1 VIAYRELTV
10 AEKVKVAQRS
20 QIPEGSAVAVDAGG
34 KKIAIFNAG
43 GKFYAIANTCVHRG
57 GPLAEGDL
65 EGTVVTCPWHG
76 WEYDVTTGTALTDP
90 SKKVSCFEVQEQG
103 DDILIVL

>member
-1 VIAYRELTV
+1 LIALGEIAV

-20 QIPEGSAVAVDAGG
+20 QILEGSAIAVDAGG

-43 GKFYAIANTCVHRG
+43 GKLYAIDNTCLHRG

-65 EGTVVTCPWHG
+65 DGTVVTCPWHG
-76 WEYDVTTGTALTDP
+76 WEYDVTTGRSLNEP
-90 SKKVSCFEVQEQG
+90 SKKVSCFELQEQG
-103 DDILIVL
+103 DDILIEV